1 MTLDHVIFL
10 RIIYGTTLPQWV
22 LGTTLVCLC
31 QTWMTMILWRKYEP
45 QLQLSAHT
53 NHFSI
58 ADLVTLGRGFLVAG
72 VAGFLFLP
80 KPGGLY
86 AWFPGSLYLI
96 AVLADYADG
105 YLARLHNSVSEFG
118 AALDRNF
125 DALTTLIGSLLGIL
139 YTRIPSWY
147 LAVGLSFY
155 VFSLSIWIMKASGRK
170 VLELPAS
177 NYRRVV
183 GGSNAVFVGVAL
195 TPAVPVT
202 WLALLSALFTA
213 LVLSGF
219 VRDWFSI
226 SGIVKGLPPAKG
238 INSKLYSKRNLQ
250 P

>member
-1 MTLDHVIFL
+1 
-10 RIIYGTTLPQWV
+10 
-22 LGTTLVCLC
+22 
-31 QTWMTMILWRKYEP
+31 MTMILWRKYEQ
-45 QLQLSAHT
+45 QLQLSAHA

-80 KPGGLY
+80 KPDGLH
-86 AWFPGSLYLI
+86 AWLPGSLYLI

-139 YTRIPSWY
+139 YGRFPPWY
-147 LAVGLSFY
+147 FAVGLAFY
-155 VFSLSIWIMKASGRK
+155 VFSVAMWIMKESGK
-170 VLELPAS
+170 EVLELPAS

-183 GGSNAVFVGVAL
+183 GGSNAVFVGLAL
-195 TPAVPVT
+195 TPAVPVA
-202 WLALLSALFTA
+202 WLALLSALFTV
-213 LVLSGF
+213 LVLAGF
-219 VRDWFSI
+219 MRDWFCI
-226 SGIVKGLPPAKG
+226 SGITKGLPAKG
-238 INSKLYSKRNLQ
+238 INSKLHSKLNLQ